1 MAKQT
6 WATGDVLTASSVT
19 ALQANDYNQT
29 VSTKTASYTLAA
41 ADVGTRVEMNSASS
55 TTITVNTSIFAAGDT
70 LIIQNKGAGVCTVTA
85 GTATVSTSG
94 SLALAQYDAG
104 TLYFIS
110 TSAAIFFSQSG
121 SGDVT
126 LTGTQTLTNKTLT
139 SPIVTYSVNTQT
151 GTTYTTVASD
161 AGAIITMNNASAS
174 TFKIPTNA
182 SVAYATGSTIQL
194 YNLGAGTITVSAV
207 TQIGRAHV

>member
-139 SPIVTYSVNTQT
+139 APIVTYSVNQQ
-151 GTTYTTVASD
+151 
-161 AGAIITMNNASAS
+161 
-174 TFKIPTNA
+174 K
-182 SVAYATGSTIQL
+182 
-194 YNLGAGTITVSAV
+194 
-207 TQIGRAHV
+207 IGRAHV